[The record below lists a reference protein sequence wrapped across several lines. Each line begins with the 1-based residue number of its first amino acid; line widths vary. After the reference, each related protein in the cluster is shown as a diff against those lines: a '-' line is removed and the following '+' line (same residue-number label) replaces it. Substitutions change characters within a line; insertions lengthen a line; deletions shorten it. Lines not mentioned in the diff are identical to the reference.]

1 MEIIC
6 HFAIPLEQKLSDFLE
21 ENKVMYQK
29 FDMPDGEPY
38 ASFDITE
45 ASPAYARFMQMQI
58 TTEKPIKNTKFSEEE
73 RQRAQWLTCT
83 PITAKLNL
91 CREDVSFTL
100 SERFGDGLAHH
111 RTMTGAPFFVAA
123 PISKRPNQHFFTAD
137 ETPNHLFCTEYAKN
151 LLERRKLPLDFRAVQ
166 HARTG
171 EPVGNLYD
179 IRILETL
186 PVEAL
191 DLSNSEETFVCPVC
205 GAITFLPP
213 LQLQIR
219 RSFLENMSQ
228 MCATAAVFGWGGNY
242 TAPMN
247 LISHDLFL
255 YLTGNKLTRGLRIEP
270 VKLID

>member
-1 MEIIC
+1 M
-6 HFAIPLEQKLSDFLE
+6 
-21 ENKVMYQK
+21 
-29 FDMPDGEPY
+29 
-38 ASFDITE
+38 
-45 ASPAYARFMQMQI
+45 
-58 TTEKPIKNTKFSEEE
+58 
-73 RQRAQWLTCT
+73 
-83 PITAKLNL
+83 
-91 CREDVSFTL
+91 
-100 SERFGDGLAHH
+100 
-111 RTMTGAPFFVAA
+111 AA

-171 EPVGNLYD
+171 EPVGDLYD

-186 PVEAL
+186 PIEAL

-219 RSFLENMSQ
+219 RPFLENMSQ
-228 MCATAAVFGWGGNY
+228 MCATAAAFGWGGNY

-255 YLTGNKLTRGLRIEP
+255 YLSGNKLTRGLRIEP

>member
-38 ASFDITE
+38 ASFDVTE

-137 ETPNHLFCTEYAKN
+137 ETPNHLFCTEYAAGFSGS
-151 LLERRKLPLDFRAVQ
+151 P
-166 HARTG
+166 ARPDGGTRWG
-171 EPVGNLYD
+171 
-179 IRILETL
+179 
-186 PVEAL
+186 
-191 DLSNSEETFVCPVC
+191 FV
-205 GAITFLPP
+205 
-213 LQLQIR
+213 
-219 RSFLENMSQ
+219 
-228 MCATAAVFGWGGNY
+228 
-242 TAPMN
+242 
-247 LISHDLFL
+247 
-255 YLTGNKLTRGLRIEP
+255 
-270 VKLID
+270 